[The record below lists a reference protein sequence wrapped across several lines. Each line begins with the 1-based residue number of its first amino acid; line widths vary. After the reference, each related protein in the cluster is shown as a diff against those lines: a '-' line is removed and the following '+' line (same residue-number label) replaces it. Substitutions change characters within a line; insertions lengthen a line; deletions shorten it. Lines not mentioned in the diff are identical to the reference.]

1 MSDILFPAQSNYL
14 NNLIV
19 ETDPLLIEMAEFA
32 NLNKIPILE
41 LCSAQ
46 FLEQMVKIKKPKY
59 FLEIGMAIGYSTI
72 RVAKSTENGTNIETI
87 EKSNDNIRLANEFV
101 KRSGYL
107 ERIKILK
114 GEAKEILSRLDCKY
128 DFIFLDADKED
139 YLELF
144 DLAVKLL
151 VKDGIIIIDNLLW
164 KGYAA
169 SSEVPDK
176 YKKSTEF
183 IRKFNAQFFNSKE
196 LNSSII
202 PIGDG
207 IGLGIKL

>member
-1 MSDILFPAQSNYL
+1 MSDILFPDQINYL
-14 NNLIV
+14 NSLV
-19 ETDPLLIEMAEFA
+19 EESDPLLVEMADFA
-32 NLNKIPILE
+32 RLKNIPILE
-41 LCSAQ
+41 LISAR
-46 FLEQMVKIKKPKY
+46 FLEKMVKIKNPHN

-72 RVAKSTENGTNIETI
+72 RVAKTTENRTNIETI
-87 EKSNDNIRLANEFV
+87 EKSDDNIRLA
-101 KRSGYL
+101 KGYFAKGGYS
-107 ERIKILK
+107 ERINILM
-114 GEAKEILSRLDCKY
+114 GEAKEILKNLKLQY

-164 KGYAA
+164 KGYVA
-169 SSEVPDK
+169 SSEVPGK
-176 YKKSTEF
+176 YKKSTEY
-183 IRKFNAQFFNSKE
+183 IRKFNAHFLNSKE